1 MREYI
6 KIIKEAIEY
15 NNSEMVENGEH
26 YTNDEMVFM
35 KGYTQALKDVLD
47 DLNETI
53 LEDNSKFYTLKKFNL
68 N

>member
-15 NNSEMVENGEH
+15 NNSEMAENGVH

>member
-1 MREYI
+1 MKEYI
-6 KIIKEAIEY
+6 KILKEAIEY
-15 NNSEMVENGEH
+15 NNFEMADNAEH

-53 LEDNSKFYTLKKFNL
+53 SDDNSEFYTLRKFNL

>member
-1 MREYI
+1 MKEYI
-6 KIIKEAIEY
+6 KILKEAIEY
-15 NNSEMVENGEH
+15 NNSEMVDNAEH

-53 LEDNSKFYTLKKFNL
+53 LDDNSKFYILKKFNL

>member
-15 NNSEMVENGEH
+15 NNSEMAENAEH
-26 YTNDEMVFM
+26 YTNDEIVFM

-53 LEDNSKFYTLKKFNL
+53 LDDNSKFYTLKKFNL

>member
-15 NNSEMVENGEH
+15 NTSEMADNTEH
-26 YTNDEMVFM
+26 YTDDEMVFM

-47 DLNETI
+47 DLNESI
-53 LEDNSKFYTLKKFNL
+53 MEDGDKFYTLRKFNL

>member
-1 MREYI
+1 MKEYI
-6 KIIKEAIEY
+6 KILKEAIEY
-15 NNSEMVENGEH
+15 NNSEMVDNAEH

-53 LEDNSKFYTLKKFNL
+53 SDDNSEFYTLRKFNL

>member
-1 MREYI
+1 M
-6 KIIKEAIEY
+6 A
-15 NNSEMVENGEH
+15 ENGEH

-35 KGYTQALKDVLD
+35 KGYTQALKD

>member
-15 NNSEMVENGEH
+15 NNSEMAENAEH

-53 LEDNSKFYTLKKFNL
+53 LDDNSKFYTLKKFNL

>member
-1 MREYI
+1 MKEYI
-6 KIIKEAIEY
+6 KILKEAIEY
-15 NNSEMVENGEH
+15 NNSEMADNAEH

-53 LEDNSKFYTLKKFNL
+53 SDDNSEFYTLRKFNL

>member
-15 NNSEMVENGEH
+15 NNSEMAENGEH

>member
-15 NNSEMVENGEH
+15 NNSEMVENAEH
-26 YTNDEMVFM
+26 YTDDEMVFM

-53 LEDNSKFYTLKKFNL
+53 LDDASKFYTLRKFNL

>member
-1 MREYI
+1 MKEYI

-15 NNSEMVENGEH
+15 NNSEMAENAEH

-53 LEDNSKFYTLKKFNL
+53 LDDNSKFYTLKKFNL

>member
-1 MREYI
+1 MKEYI
-6 KIIKEAIEY
+6 KILKEAIEY
-15 NNSEMVENGEH
+15 NNSEMADNAEH

-35 KGYTQALKDVLD
+35 KGYTQALKDVMD

-53 LEDNSKFYTLKKFNL
+53 SDDNSEFYTLRKFNL

>member
-6 KIIKEAIEY
+6 KIIKEAIEF
-15 NNSEMVENGEH
+15 NASEIADNAEH
-26 YTNDEMVFM
+26 YTDDEMVFM

-47 DLNETI
+47 DLNESI
-53 LEDNSKFYTLKKFNL
+53 MEDGDKFYTLRKFNL

>member
-15 NNSEMVENGEH
+15 NNSEMAENAEH
-26 YTNDEMVFM
+26 YTDDEMVFM

-53 LEDNSKFYTLKKFNL
+53 LDDTSKFYTLRKFNL

>member
-15 NNSEMVENGEH
+15 NNSEMVDNAEH

-53 LEDNSKFYTLKKFNL
+53 LDDNSKFYILKKFNL

>member
-15 NNSEMVENGEH
+15 NNSEMVDNAEH

-53 LEDNSKFYTLKKFNL
+53 LDDNSKFYTLKKFNL

>member
-1 MREYI
+1 MKEYI

-15 NNSEMVENGEH
+15 NTSEIADNAEH

-35 KGYTQALKDVLD
+35 KGYTQALEDVLD
-47 DLNETI
+47 DLNESI
-53 LEDNSKFYTLKKFNL
+53 LDDTSKFYTLRKFNL

>member
-15 NNSEMVENGEH
+15 NTSEMEDNEEH
-26 YTNDEMVFM
+26 YTDDEMVFM

-53 LEDNSKFYTLKKFNL
+53 LDDTSKFYTLRKFNL